1 MFGVIISIMAATTTF
16 LCGNKKFGLRA
27 GFRPPFSGSFEVG
40 IVRIAKSSQVLS
52 LEVAE
57 HIPRQFES
65 SFLQNLDRLIVAGER
80 W

>member
-1 MFGVIISIMAATTTF
+1 MIYYIILHYITIFGYY
-16 LCGNKKFGLRA
+16 
-27 GFRPPFSGSFEVG
+27 SFEVG

-57 HIPRQFES
+57 HIPRQFET
-65 SFLQNLDRLIVAGER
+65 SFLQNLDRLVVAGDR